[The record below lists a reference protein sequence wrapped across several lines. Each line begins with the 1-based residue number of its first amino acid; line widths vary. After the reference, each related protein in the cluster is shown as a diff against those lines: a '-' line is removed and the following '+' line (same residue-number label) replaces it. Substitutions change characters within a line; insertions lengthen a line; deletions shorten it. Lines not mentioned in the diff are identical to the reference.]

1 MNQSHLEESQAK
13 QESAVAE
20 LPKIVTIKID
30 TASLDE
36 DSLEALRTIYV
47 RDKTKLPFR
56 LPRLMSW
63 PSKERANGERA
74 MILLKNG
81 YLELVE
87 KSSSSDNKLNNK
99 ATSRVGAE
107 AKADFPVGPKEPEA
121 RIKF

>member
-1 MNQSHLEESQAK
+1 MNDSKADET
-13 QESAVAE
+13 E

-30 TASLDE
+30 TTSLDE
-36 DSLEALRTIYV
+36 DTLEALRAIYI
-47 RDKTKLPFR
+47 RDKARLPFK

-87 KSSSSDNKLNNK
+87 KSISNETKGTSSVN
-99 ATSRVGAE
+99 ARVGADTKSDL
-107 AKADFPVGPKEPEA
+107 ASISKEPEA
-121 RIKF
+121 RIRF

>member
-1 MNQSHLEESQAK
+1 MNNTKSDEN
-13 QESAVAE
+13 E

-30 TASLDE
+30 TTSLDE
-36 DSLEALRTIYV
+36 DTLEALKTIYI
-47 RDKTKLPFR
+47 RDKASLPFK

-87 KSSSSDNKLNNK
+87 KSNSSENRENLNSV
-99 ATSRVGAE
+99 SRSGAE
-107 AKADFPVGPKEPEA
+107 SKSELFPIKKEPEA
-121 RIKF
+121 RVRF